1 MFNKKGYSNPM
12 QKKAS
17 IVIATGLFPPDIGG
31 PAKYASMLYKGLGAQ
46 GIPVRLVQWK
56 IEKKLPTLLRY
67 IVFFFRLLL
76 KCHGATSIVCFDA
89 TSVGFPAALV
99 SSITGIPLVVR
110 VGGDSTWEA
119 YVNRT
124 GNSISLKT
132 FYASTQTLSF
142 KENMLI
148 KMTAFVLR
156 NAKHVVVNTPWYG
169 TIIEKAYSVP
179 QKKIVV
185 IENVFEPKSAQNPE
199 GNFMLLVSNRNILLK
214 NNKVLEIAVT
224 NLQNKGKQVVIYN
237 KSFKPQEVPELMK
250 NIYATAVVSFS
261 EVSPNLVLEGLEYGR
276 PFILTKETGLHE
288 RFHTCG
294 VFIDPTNQTSIEEG
308 LQKLMENYDAYKQSV
323 ENISYVYTEVDIV
336 KEYLSIV

>member
-1 MFNKKGYSNPM
+1 M

-17 IVIATGLFPPDIGG
+17 IVIATGLFPPNIGG
-31 PAKYASMLYKGLGAQ
+31 PAKYASMLYKGLEAQ

-56 IEKKLPTLLRY
+56 IEKRLPTLLRY
-67 IVFFFRLLL
+67 VIFFFRLLM

-99 SSITGIPLVVR
+99 SSITGIPFVVR

-124 GNSISLKT
+124 GNPLSLKT
-132 FYASTQTLSF
+132 FYTNIQTLSF
-142 KENMLI
+142 KESMLI

-156 NAKHVVVNTPWYG
+156 NAKYVVVNTSWYG
-169 TIIEKAYSVP
+169 AIIEKTYSVS
-179 QKKIVV
+179 QEKIVV

-199 GNFMLLVSNRNILLK
+199 GNFMLLASNRNIPLK
-214 NNKVLEIAVT
+214 NNKMLETVVANV
-224 NLQNKGKQVVIYN
+224 QKKGIHVELYTTPFTHQKL
-237 KSFKPQEVPELMK
+237 PHLMK

-261 EVSPNLVLEGLEYGR
+261 EVSPNLVLEGLEYGK

-288 RFHTCG
+288 RFHACG
-294 VFIDPTNQTSIEEG
+294 VFIDPTNQASIEEG
-308 LQKLMENYDAYKQSV
+308 LQNLIENYDTYKQKAQS
-323 ENISYVYTEVDIV
+323 ILYVHTEVDIV
-336 KEYLSIV
+336 KKYLSIV